1 MKKHRKSRLITTV
14 FLLAALGGIP
24 AMIGFVNRSV
34 SENPIFLGLSPAR
47 LFVFIGMVLAT
58 VAFFLLSLFTRKKEL
73 VDFPISRKHF
83 TVFTTSFLVLMVISY
98 LLCFVPRY
106 NLGLYADLLE
116 NLRPIFFWAL
126 GIFLLFIL
134 AFCIGQFGLHP
145 DFLLSYLTVHRRTW
159 VTSLAAAGFM
169 IVIAGA
175 GIALKVL
182 EYRKEDFW
190 YGAGESP
197 CLFGTFQG
205 DRFVIMLPTHGK
217 ICITILLGRIKVYA
231 YGFMMFWAANGN
243 REYLLRSSNKLV
255 MFGLLKNR

>member
-190 YGAGESP
+190 YGAGVP
-197 CLFGTFQG
+197 LLI
-205 DRFVIMLPTHGK
+205 RHIPRRP
-217 ICITILLGRIKVYA
+217 ICYHASNTWEDMYYNFAWPNKSLRLRLYDVLGRK
-231 YGFMMFWAANGN
+231 W
-243 REYLLRSSNKLV
+243 KP
-255 MFGLLKNR
+255 